1 MRLTELQRTIIRQ
14 TVSRIVGLDARV
26 ILFGSRLDDS
36 ARGGDLDLLV
46 ESDELPTLM
55 QRSRIKLALESSLV
69 MPVDIVAIKRGA
81 QPTAFQRI
89 ALATGAPLGGA

>member
-14 TVSRIVGLDARV
+14 TVSSIVGSGAHV
-26 ILFGSRLDDS
+26 ILFGSRLDDG

-55 QRSRIKLALESSLV
+55 QRSRIKLALESSLF

>member
-14 TVSRIVGLDARV
+14 TVSRIAGPDALV

-36 ARGGDLDLLV
+36 ARGGDLDLLI
-46 ESDELPTLM
+46 ESDELLTLM

-89 ALATGAPLGGA
+89 VLATGVPLRGT

>member
-1 MRLTELQRTIIRQ
+1 MRLTELQRTFICQ
-14 TVSRIVGLDARV
+14 TVSNVIGPDARI

-55 QRSRIKLALESSLV
+55 QRSRIKLALESSLF
-69 MPVDIVAIKRGA
+69 MPVDIVAIKRNA

-89 ALATGAPLGGA
+89 ALATGAPLGSE